1 MYKTLDRTFVHAECS
16 SRRGRQHLLQS
27 DRTFVLFI
35 SYDTT
40 NILRAQRF
48 YLEFYTY
55 SWQHLIPDRTFVQR
69 HEQFKYRGYRA
80 QRFYLILLPVLS
92 ADPSITRPVL
102 LSGATRTLCWG
113 CSHFDILYSTAG
125 RTDYCRAAGA
135 RYYVERVMRA
145 F

>member
-1 MYKTLDRTFVHAECS
+1 MYKTIDRTFVLSKCLS
-16 SRRGRQHLLQS
+16 LRGRQHLLQS

-35 SYDTT
+35 SYDAT

-102 LSGATRTLCWG
+102 LSGATNAGGAHILTF
-113 CSHFDILYSTAG
+113 CSWANRLLALWF
-125 RTDYCRAAGA
+125 
-135 RYYVERVMRA
+135 
-145 F
+145 